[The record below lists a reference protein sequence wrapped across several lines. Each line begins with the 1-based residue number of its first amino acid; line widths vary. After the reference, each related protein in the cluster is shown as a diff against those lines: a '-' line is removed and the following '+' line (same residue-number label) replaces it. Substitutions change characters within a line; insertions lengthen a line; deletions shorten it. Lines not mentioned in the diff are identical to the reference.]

1 VDLGAHFDGYI
12 VSAAS
17 SIVVQADG
25 SQVVEDRKADVI
37 NAAYNALQAGLRTIK
52 VGNTNT

>member
-17 SIVVQADG
+17 SIVVRADG